1 MRPPYTRRNRPDRTP
16 VPARPPV
23 SQLARYSGKV
33 ALVTGGASG
42 IGQAVVVRLA
52 SEGAAV
58 VAFDTNEK
66 GLAETLEQVGAVA
79 AFGGKARAV
88 RGSVSSE
95 SDVKAVV
102 AGVASQEGR
111 LDALVN
117 MAGVLRTVA
126 TPEVSADAFRELL
139 DINLVGTFLCCREAL
154 PHLVKTRGS
163 IVNAA
168 STSALF
174 GHPYM
179 AAYAASKGGIA
190 SLTKALA
197 WEYLKQGVRVNA
209 VAPGGIVTP
218 LMLTPREALAKL
230 DGTLFDHMR
239 RPDGVYGRPDQ
250 VASVIAMLASDDGS
264 YMTGEIVKVDG
275 GVHS

>member
-1 MRPPYTRRNRPDRTP
+1 MIGPSPSGDFIWGESN
-16 VPARPPV
+16 V
-23 SQLARYSGKV
+23 SQLARFAGKV
-33 ALVTGGASG
+33 AFVTGGASG
-42 IGQAVVVRLA
+42 IGQATVIRLA

-58 VAFDTNEK
+58 VAFDLNEK
-66 GLAETLEQVGAVA
+66 GLRETVEKAGAGA
-79 AFGGKARAV
+79 GHGGKV
-88 RGSVSSE
+88 RHVVGSTANE
-95 SDVKAVV
+95 ADVKA
-102 AGVASQEGR
+102 AISGVAAQEGR

-126 TPEVSADAFRELL
+126 TPEVTVEDFRALL
-139 DINLVGTFLCCREAL
+139 DVNLVGTFLCCREAL

-168 STSALF
+168 STSSLF

-179 AAYAASKGGIA
+179 AAYAASKGGIL
-190 SLTKALA
+190 SMTKALA

-218 LMLTPREALAKL
+218 LMLTPREALEKL
-230 DGTLFDHMR
+230 DAGLFDHMR

-250 VASVIAMLASDDGS
+250 VASVIAMLASEDGS